1 MKSDCE
7 VNIKSF
13 SDLITA
19 DKPECKGDLGT
30 VFIQLP
36 CKFENDELN
45 TRQVEGLA
53 IACLGV
59 FICLFFVV
67 YLDYLKSIFKNLN
80 IEWDVKT
87 ITAGDYSVELD
98 ISEKMWNNFL
108 NEVYKPELAA
118 TKMVQFRNFLQ
129 SKLEDNI
136 SALPDLGYED
146 EPVQRVNISM
156 LSFAFDNAQ
165 LINLLKVRGA
175 AIKFEKYDKMREVN
189 KKIDALVDSNPQKY
203 NRPVT
208 AFLTLE
214 NEEGLNRCKNYADT
228 CTMPEYA
235 EQRTILGQKIEFQDA
250 AEPTDIIWE
259 NRHFTSWDRIKRTI
273 IVCICVF
280 ILLAISFSFI
290 FICSQG
296 ANRPLQKYP
305 ATNCVEI

>member
-1 MKSDCE
+1 MKSNCE
-7 VNIKSF
+7 INIQEFTKH
-13 SDLITA
+13 ITA
-19 DKPECKGDLGT
+19 DEPKCKGDLGT
-30 VFIQLP
+30 IFVQLP
-36 CKFENDELN
+36 CKFGAEELN

-87 ITAGDYSVELD
+87 ITAGDYSVEVD

-108 NEVYKPELAA
+108 NEIYKPELAA

-146 EPVQRVNISM
+146 EPVQRINISM
-156 LSFAFDNAQ
+156 MSFAFDNAQ

-175 AIKFEKYDKMREVN
+175 AIKFEKYDKMREIN
-189 KKIDALVDSNPQKY
+189 KKIDALVDANPQKY

-208 AFLTLE
+208 AFCTLE

-228 CTMPEYA
+228 CTMPEYTA
-235 EQRTILGQKIEFQDA
+235 QRTLLGQ
-250 AEPTDIIWE
+250 
-259 NRHFTSWDRIKRTI
+259 TI
-273 IVCICVF
+273 DF
-280 ILLAISFSFI
+280 
-290 FICSQG
+290 
-296 ANRPLQKYP
+296 
-305 ATNCVEI
+305 